1 MNGCRSSSA
10 LLAVRPVSMH
20 DNQMF
25 CARNDSWHCRLT
37 LSPLLPA
44 AQFSK
49 LDCGWSAD
57 FYDMHYKINIRLLFG
72 RCSIAAMHAKRSHSV
87 QFDSFFRFSVLPPAN
102 VLEIIYACSHKH
114 LSTAN
119 LIHLQ
124 CAALCSIQPLLISN
138 FSSFLFPNSNFGTAA
153 NPLLS
158 W

>member
-10 LLAVRPVSMH
+10 LLAERLVSMH

-25 CARNDSWHCRLT
+25 CVRNDSWHCRLSP
-37 LSPLLPA
+37 SPLLPA

-57 FYDMHYKINIRLLFG
+57 FYDMHYKISTRLLFG
-72 RCSIAAMHAKRSHSV
+72 HCSIAAMHAKRSHSV
-87 QFDSFFRFSVLPPAN
+87 LPPAN
-102 VLEIIYACSHKH
+102 VLEIFYACSHKH

-119 LIHLQ
+119 SIHLQ

-138 FSSFLFPNSNFGTAA
+138 FSSFLFPNSSFGTAA